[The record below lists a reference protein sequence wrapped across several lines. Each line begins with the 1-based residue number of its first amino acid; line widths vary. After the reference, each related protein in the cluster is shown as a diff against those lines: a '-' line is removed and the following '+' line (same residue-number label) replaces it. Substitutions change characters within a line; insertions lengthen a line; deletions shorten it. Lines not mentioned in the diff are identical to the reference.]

1 MPSKHRPSNWNS
13 WATPHPSQAKDAP
26 AGQPYSHTQRRLGPV
41 ASWRLT
47 KRPVLHLLAHGRETG
62 AGRTG
67 SRAPHGLCV
76 PAREYQRPQ
85 EQGNAPP
92 ARAYCARWGVSLV
105 FSARKCEPARGTVIK
120 PSRCPTEIS
129 PTQQWPFST
138 QLPLIGDNSLSC
150 RAMRLQSKPPYS

>member
-47 KRPVLHLLAHGRETG
+47 KRPVLHLLAHGSETG

-67 SRAPHGLCV
+67 SRAPQGLCV
-76 PAREYQRPQ
+76 PARESQYRKHAGTPHQREPIALGGAFRWSSQ
-85 EQGNAPP
+85 CGNVSRP
-92 ARAYCARWGVSLV
+92 AER
-105 FSARKCEPARGTVIK
+105 
-120 PSRCPTEIS
+120 
-129 PTQQWPFST
+129 
-138 QLPLIGDNSLSC
+138 
-150 RAMRLQSKPPYS
+150 